1 MRLLR
6 SLFFSRRKRREIWRT
21 FAEENGGRYF
31 EGGWLKSDRVEFMD
45 AGSEIRL
52 TAEYDAESGTRG
64 TCFWSA
70 LELNHDVSVILMKNW
85 PMQRLLDSLGMF
97 EAVASKKGWKKI
109 PLSELGIDADGFV
122 LTTTASSAQ
131 RIFDSAELQAAIGVQ
146 DRLLL
151 TAGGGG
157 SFPRSCG
164 ISGSGPQMAL
174 LVPGIAES
182 VTQLADLLQLYR
194 LLIDTLQAAGMVRR

>member
-1 MRLLR
+1 MRFLR
-6 SLFFSRRKRREIWRT
+6 SLFSGRRNRRKVWRT
-21 FAEENGGRYF
+21 FAEEHGGRYF

-70 LELNHDVSVILMKNW
+70 LELNQDVSVMLMKNW
-85 PMQRLLDSLGMF
+85 PMQRFLDSLGIFDML
-97 EAVASKKGWKKI
+97 ASQKAWKKI
-109 PLSELGIDADGFV
+109 PLSELQIDGDGFV
-122 LTTTASSAQ
+122 LAGSSAE
-131 RIFDSAELQAAIGVQ
+131 RMLESAELQSVIGAQ
-146 DRLLL
+146 ERLLL
-151 TAGGGG
+151 TVGGGG

-174 LVPGIAES
+174 LVPGIVDCA
-182 VTQLADLLQLYR
+182 TQLSGLLQLYR
-194 LLIDTLQAAGMVRR
+194 LMIDALHAEGMARR